1 MLQFHHFYA
10 ECIIFILNFVI
21 FMQSSII
28 FMLKYYILCF
38 VTTYKGTLFMH
49 TYIRYLYIECA
60 FNMSS
65 NKSNTAGF
73 VESSWWL
80 FSYVYFAVSILLY
93 VPWDG
98 CEKSSIHIQILTHAF
113 FHWKLYLPGTEVQK
127 SISCLVTS

>member
-21 FMQSSII
+21 FMQSSIN
-28 FMLKYYILCF
+28 FMLKYYILCV

-73 VESSWWL
+73 VNVHDNYIHMSISQCRSYFMFHGMDVKSPESI
-80 FSYVYFAVSILLY
+80 F
-93 VPWDG
+93 
-98 CEKSSIHIQILTHAF
+98 K
-113 FHWKLYLPGTEVQK
+113 YLPMLSFTESFIYQVLRYK
-127 SISCLVTS
+127 SLLVAL